1 MKKPVAPLL
10 FKIEEKISKFLV
22 EQVCCC
28 WLKDAGK
35 RGAARSKQKLRN
47 FHFLFFFFF
56 SKLKHWI
63 TWMNLTASL
72 PLVAAVFIFVQLL
85 VGCSHFM
92 NIVNSKS
99 I

>member
-56 SKLKHWI
+56 LS
-63 TWMNLTASL
+63 
-72 PLVAAVFIFVQLL
+72 
-85 VGCSHFM
+85 
-92 NIVNSKS
+92 
-99 I
+99 